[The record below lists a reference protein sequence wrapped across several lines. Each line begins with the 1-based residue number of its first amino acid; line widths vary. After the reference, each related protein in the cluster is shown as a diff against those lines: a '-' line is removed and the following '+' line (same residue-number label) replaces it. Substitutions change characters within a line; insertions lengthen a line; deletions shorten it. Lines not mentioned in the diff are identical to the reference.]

1 MKWASG
7 FASPMPPNEREILDD
22 TFFDSDELA
31 LLMRAYRRAIAEAPQ
46 LDEVADWLSCAS
58 SLIWAKKAFAMK
70 THWCVARSEVLIRKR
85 LSEQLSA
92 EASGLLSWLPNV
104 CDSKWT
110 FFALSTRRSNC
121 EETGLHK
128 HAGKAFSGVRNDG

>member
-1 MKWASG
+1 MFPLPIALYVMKWASG

-58 SLIWAKKAFAMK
+58 SVIWAKKAFGMK
-70 THWCVARSEVLIRKR
+70 THWCVARS
-85 LSEQLSA
+85 
-92 EASGLLSWLPNV
+92 
-104 CDSKWT
+104 
-110 FFALSTRRSNC
+110 
-121 EETGLHK
+121 
-128 HAGKAFSGVRNDG
+128 